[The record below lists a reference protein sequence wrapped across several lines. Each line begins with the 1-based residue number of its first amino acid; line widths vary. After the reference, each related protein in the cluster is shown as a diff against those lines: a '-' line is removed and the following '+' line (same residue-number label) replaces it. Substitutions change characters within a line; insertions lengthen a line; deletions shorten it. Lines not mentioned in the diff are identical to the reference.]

1 MALNIKILFPR
12 SHPEVTYPAKVLAT
26 SDMSARDDPNVEH
39 DKQQEEAFKDEAK
52 RMVDSAEKLKLKLN
66 IIR

>member
-12 SHPEVTYPAKVLAT
+12 SHPEVTYPLKGLAT
-26 SDMSARDDPNVEH
+26 SDMSSREDLNLEH
-39 DKQQEEAFKDEAK
+39 DKQQEQAFKDEAK
-52 RMVDSAEKLKLKLN
+52 RMVESAEKLKLKLN

>member
-12 SHPEVTYPAKVLAT
+12 PHPEVTYPMRDLAA
-26 SDMSARDDPNVEH
+26 SDMSSRDDLNLEH
-39 DKQQEEAFKDEAK
+39 DKQQEQAFKDEAK
-52 RMVDSAEKLKLKLN
+52 RMTESAEKLKLKLN

>member
-12 SHPEVTYPAKVLAT
+12 PHPEVTYPVKGLT
-26 SDMSARDDPNVEH
+26 TTDMSSREDLNLEH
-39 DKQQEEAFKDEAK
+39 DKQQEQAFKDEAK
-52 RMVDSAEKLKLKLN
+52 RMVESAEKLKLKLN